1 MQSISKAG
9 FGLLRFVR
17 AVLGYCE
24 VFKEV
29 KPKQERVIFL
39 ENELDSQVKMLN
51 KLNNEIRSLETAL
64 FDLNK
69 KYADSMKEK
78 QMLQEM
84 LDQAERRLTA
94 ADKLITGLSSEK
106 KRWTIDLAELRIE
119 KTKII
124 GTCLLSA
131 SFSAYT
137 GAFSWEFR
145 KTMVFDDWLEDILL
159 KNIPISLP
167 FKIDGVLSNDVEI
180 STWSSEGLPPDELS
194 VQNGI
199 LTVRA
204 SRFPLCIDPQQQ
216 AFVWIKK
223 REAANNLKILT
234 FSDADF
240 LKQLE
245 MSIMYGIPV
254 LFQDVDDY
262 IDPVIDN
269 VLEKNFKLQGG
280 RKFLILGD
288 KEVDIDPNFR
298 MYLTTKLANPNFDP
312 SVYAKATVINYT
324 VTVSGLEDQLLSVV
338 VRSERPDLEEQ
349 REMLISETSI
359 NKQLLK
365 QLEDSLLRELAT
377 STGNM
382 LDNIELISTLDNTK
396 TKAAEV
402 SLKLEL
408 AERTAI
414 DIDFLRDGYRSAA
427 KRGANLFFVLSDM
440 ATVNSMYQYSLTSYL
455 QVFAFSLRKSV
466 PDTILSKRLK
476 NIIGT
481 LTKNVYD
488 YGCTGIFEK
497 HKLLYSF
504 QMTTKLQQ
512 SEGKLSQNEINFFIK
527 GTVSL
532 EKSLRLCPANWI
544 SEKGWEDILKLSEDF
559 PDNFQQL
566 PDHIETNINEWKI
579 VSVNGLLP

>member
-131 SFSAYT
+131 SFLAYT